1 MSENMISRDL
11 RKDRNGGI
19 EGLPLQLM
27 IVILVATMGTAI
39 IVGWM
44 GSIETPHSIGDVE
57 VQDVVLCDDGTVTG
71 FCLEVRD
78 QDGDYLEGA
87 VVIIENSY
95 VVMTDP
101 EGAETA
107 PVALTDENGKAV
119 FGTLT
124 VSPPQ
129 GTSHFDL
136 HIVISKTDYGEKSV
150 EVPVVLV

>member
-1 MSENMISRDL
+1 MISRDL

-44 GSIETPHSIGDVE
+44 GSIETPHSIGNVE

-78 QDGDYLEGA
+78 QD
-87 VVIIENSY
+87 
-95 VVMTDP
+95 
-101 EGAETA
+101 ETA